1 MRNTYPNLTPG
12 MVARVTRV
20 GDLGLRASFALETTK
35 ACFVVLRGFLLC
47 ALLLL
52 LFCAAVSRN
61 SPVTSVA
68 RKARENLS
76 SNLELFCRFLLQC
89 FFFWRSRAEMA
100 EEGGPY
106 DDGDS
111 PPHPTRHGGDYGV
124 QSGFDGYADRENGD
138 RKREVQ
144 CCLFYFLLF
153 FVCYWL
159 RFGRFS
165 LQYPHVVFLE
175 ISLVSSFCWSLS
187 LS

>member
-52 LFCAAVSRN
+52 LLFRAAVSRN

-76 SNLELFCRFLLQC
+76 SNLELFFRFLLQC
-89 FFFWRSRAEMA
+89 FFF
-100 EEGGPY
+100 
-106 DDGDS
+106 
-111 PPHPTRHGGDYGV
+111 
-124 QSGFDGYADRENGD
+124 
-138 RKREVQ
+138 
-144 CCLFYFLLF
+144 
-153 FVCYWL
+153 
-159 RFGRFS
+159 
-165 LQYPHVVFLE
+165 
-175 ISLVSSFCWSLS
+175 
-187 LS
+187 